1 MIGTH
6 WKRVPGPPARSR
18 TQYDTRVG
26 VLPFHTPGCAH
37 CVSFF
42 FFFFFFYWAF
52 AGFSPSSAWKSQK
65 EKEKPN
71 DIDDA
76 RKEIALKLDG
86 DGQNR
91 RRRATRSATND
102 TGRRRMDIDGSI
114 E

>member
-1 MIGTH
+1 MTLE
-6 WKRVPGPPARSR
+6 WVSYLFTLRVVPI
-18 TQYDTRVG
+18 VC
-26 VLPFHTPGCAH
+26 L
-37 CVSFF
+37 FF
-42 FFFFFFYWAF
+42 SSFFFYWAF

-91 RRRATRSATND
+91 RRRQPD
-102 TGRRRMDIDGSI
+102 RRRTIPAGEEWTLMAQSNEWSVAIIDRSGR
-114 E
+114 